1 MINEDKLLMRALLDM
16 GEALLDSGAEI
27 YRAEDTLRRIGYAY
41 GAVGMNVFIVTS
53 CIVLTIEL
61 SDGQSFTQT
70 RRVPKLSGNDF
81 IKLEKLNALSRQVCT
96 APIEPAALCHAVR
109 EIRNEK
115 VSSLKLM
122 SGCILVTFSFSI
134 FFGGNMI
141 DALAA
146 ALVGILIWALQ
157 KYLAPFCMNTA
168 IYQLLASLCTG
179 SVICLLVHLFPA
191 LHMDAVMIGDI
202 MLLIPGI
209 MFTNGFRDLLLGD
222 ILSGCMRLIE
232 ALLIAAIL
240 ALGFIAAIWI
250 FKNSAVPT
258 QGQSVWMQLLTS
270 SLGSLGF
277 ALVFHSRWR
286 HLIHAFFGGLICWS
300 VYLSCQ
306 HFYTSNVFVPSLL
319 SSLCVAIYAEIIA
332 RVCRLP
338 STPIFITSVVT
349 LVPGRTLYYCM
360 QEIVEGH
367 AYLAAGYGLTTL
379 LCAIGIAAGMC
390 IAWAFCDLSRKITA
404 FHGKSEAKLQR

>member
-41 GAVGMNVFIVTS
+41 GAAGMNVFIVTS
-53 CIVLTIEL
+53 CIFLTIEL
-61 SDGQSFTQT
+61 PDGRSVTQT
-70 RRVPKLSGNDF
+70 KRVPKLSGNDF
-81 IKLEKLNALSRQVCT
+81 IKLEKLNALSRQVC
-96 APIEPAALCHAVR
+96 ASPIEPAALCQAVR
-109 EIRNEK
+109 EIREEK
-115 VSSLKLM
+115 VSSLKLLT
-122 SGCILVTFSFSI
+122 GCILVTFSFCL
-134 FFGGNMI
+134 FFGGNVT

-179 SVICLLVHLFPA
+179 SVICLLVHLFPF

-240 ALGFIAAIWI
+240 ALGFIAAIWL
-250 FKNSAVPT
+250 FRNQSVPT
-258 QGQSVWMQLLTS
+258 GGQSALIQLLTS

-286 HLIHAFFGGLICWS
+286 HLIHAFFGGLLCWT
-300 VYLSCQ
+300 VYLACQ
-306 HFYTSNVFVPSLL
+306 YYHASDVFVPSLL

-332 RVCRLP
+332 RICRLP
-338 STPIFITSVVT
+338 STPIFVTSVVT

-367 AYLAAGYGLTTL
+367 PALAAGYGLDTL

-390 IAWAFCDLSRKITA
+390 IAWAFCDLSRKIGSIHQKT
-404 FHGKSEAKLQR
+404 GQKTIQ